1 MNLDFFKELFGSQA
15 VTALCWTLF
24 HSLWEGLIF
33 AIIAGIMIMLT
44 RRSTPVFR
52 YNALSAL
59 FATLVIAIIVT
70 FFYEQQK
77 VESMRLEQS
86 SASHPVSI
94 TAGYSQTLILQNSN
108 EGGSFT
114 QLLSNFFAQYAYLIV
129 AVWFFI
135 LCAKSV
141 KMMFALLFTR
151 HLRKYKSHVPAFEWR
166 KELGLLCHQ
175 LNISRTVTL
184 LESEIIKLPVVFGH
198 LKPIIFFPL
207 GLLTHLAPEQVEAIL
222 IHELA
227 HIRRND
233 YVANLVQNVVEILF
247 FFNPAIL
254 WISSLIREERENCCD
269 DMAIA
274 ITRNKKR
281 YVEALVGFKQ
291 LSLYS
296 PFRNVVAFAGNKG
309 SFMNRVHRI
318 VQNKNHT
325 LSSIEKGSLVS
336 CCIVAILLVLAF
348 AQPIKSPVTMTIATS
363 VKAAKPVA
371 GAPVAAVL
379 KTAPPPPLPG
389 KPFRREPTDSRLVKL
404 TPDLPLMVDHVIDD
418 LVSEN
423 VVKDRTG
430 LISFHLTNQFLKV
443 NGQLQPA
450 AIQQKLREKYLAD
463 PPVYVDLWMIGD
475 PNFGLCY
482 DRENGIMNIG
492 ISNDRS
498 VHTPTGSTDSV
509 LIVNRH

>member
-1 MNLDFFKELFGSQA
+1 MTLAFFKELFGSQA

-33 AIIAGIMIMLT
+33 SIIAGIMIMLT
-44 RRSTPVFR
+44 RRSTPAFR
-52 YNALSAL
+52 YNALSVL
-59 FATLVIAIIVT
+59 FATLVITIIVT

-77 VESMRLEQS
+77 VESMRFQQP
-86 SASHPVSI
+86 SAYYPANV
-94 TAGYSQTLILQNSN
+94 TAGYSQTLEAENSSG
-108 EGGSFT
+108 EGSFA
-114 QLLSNFFAQYAYLIV
+114 QLLSNFFAKYAYLIV

-166 KELGLLCHQ
+166 KEIVLLCRQ
-175 LNISRTVTL
+175 LNITRTVTL

-198 LKPIIFFPL
+198 LKPIVFVPL
-207 GLLTHLAPEQVEAIL
+207 GLLTQLAPEQVEAIL

-233 YVANLVQNVVEILF
+233 YVANLVQNVVEVLF

-254 WISSLIREERENCCD
+254 WISSLIREERESCCD
-269 DMAIA
+269 DIAIA

-281 YVEALVGFKQ
+281 YVEALVSFRQ
-291 LSLYS
+291 LSLYN

-309 SFMNRVHRI
+309 SFINRVRRI

-325 LSSIEKGSLVS
+325 LSSIEKASLLS
-336 CCIVAILLVLAF
+336 CCIVAALLILAF
-348 AQPIKSPVTMTIATS
+348 ERPAGIPG
-363 VKAAKPVA
+363 AA
-371 GAPVAAVL
+371 AP
-379 KTAPPPPLPG
+379 KTAASVRSFRMNPPMPPPPPLPG
-389 KPFRREPTDSRLVKL
+389 KPFQRKLSDSLPVKL

-418 LVSEN
+418 LVSEY
-423 VVKDRTG
+423 VVKDRSS

-443 NGQLQPA
+443 NGQLQQA
-450 AIQQKLREKYLAD
+450 VIQQKLRDKYLAD
-463 PPVYVDLWMIGD
+463 PPIYVAFWMIGD
-475 PNFGLCY
+475 PNFGLHY

-492 ISNDRS
+492 ISNDRPALT
-498 VHTPTGSTDSV
+498 HNGSTDSV
-509 LIVNRH
+509 LIVNRP